1 MTEGNTTPKPP
12 APTAFRLDAEAV
24 AALDALAA
32 TAGERFSRHRLAVTA
47 LTYGARALAAD
58 PSTLLRLLVGV
69 DLAAR
74 AAEQRPAA
82 APVAVVATGVAA
94 SSTPDDGAAPPQ
106 PPPAAPPAAPALVVA
121 AAPAEAPAAPLDAS
135 DDPNRYATAA
145 ELARLRRAL
154 VAATKRGASILAIAT
169 AAGVNTGGSRK
180 ALARVK
186 GGESPRVTLRVV
198 AAATS
203 AAEAWG
209 A

>member
-82 APVAVVATGVAA
+82 TPVAA
-94 SSTPDDGAAPPQ
+94 SSTPVDGAAPPQ
-106 PPPAAPPAAPALVVA
+106 PPPAAPPAAPAPVVA
-121 AAPAEAPAAPLDAS
+121 AAPVEAPAAPLDAS
-135 DDPNRYATAA
+135 DDPSRYATAA

-169 AAGVNTGGSRK
+169 AAGVDTGGSRK
-180 ALARVK
+180 ALGRVK

-198 AAATS
+198 SAATA

-209 A
+209 Q

>member
-69 DLAAR
+69 GLAAR

-82 APVAVVATGVAA
+82 TSVAA
-94 SSTPDDGAAPPQ
+94 SSTPADGAAPP
-106 PPPAAPPAAPALVVA
+106 PPAAPALVVG
-121 AAPAEAPAAPLDAS
+121 AAPVEAPAAPLDAS
-135 DDPNRYATAA
+135 DDPGRYATAA

-154 VAATKRGASILAIAT
+154 VAASRRGASILGIAT

-186 GGESPRVTLRVV
+186 GGEAPNVTLRVV
-198 AAATS
+198 SAATA

-209 A
+209 G

>member
-1 MTEGNTTPKPP
+1 MTEGNDTTKPP
-12 APTAFRLDAEAV
+12 APTALRLDAD
-24 AALDALAA
+24 AAAALAA
-32 TAGERFSRHRLAVTA
+32 LVAVAGPKTSRHRLMVVA
-47 LTYGARALAAD
+47 LTHGARVLADDRAALV
-58 PSTLLRLLVGV
+58 RLLVGD

-82 APVAVVATGVAA
+82 APVAVRATGVAA
-94 SSTPDDGAAPPQ
+94 SSTPDDGTA

-121 AAPAEAPAAPLDAS
+121 TAPVEAPAAPLDAS
-135 DDPNRYATAA
+135 DDPGRYATAA

-169 AAGVNTGGSRK
+169 AAAVNTGGSRK

-198 AAATS
+198 SAATS